1 MTAPTSELVI
11 KGHQRRKAERPQELL
26 EAALDLFVE
35 KGLNGTRTE
44 EVARLAGV
52 SKGTLYRYYP
62 SKDALFKAVVRHYLT
77 AAMDE
82 VAGILGQYEGPTPQ
96 LLQVLAQTWWRL
108 VGDSKA
114 SFLFVLIATEAGTY
128 PELAQFY
135 MDEVMMPGHLLLQKV
150 VQRGI
155 DRGEFHTTDIT
166 SVVQALIA
174 PIYFVVITRKCAQVC
189 SAPITLQ
196 PDKFIATQIEL
207 LTRGLETRP

>member
-1 MTAPTSELVI
+1 MTASASEPAS

-62 SKDALFKAVVRHYLT
+62 SKDALFKAVVRHYLST
-77 AAMDE
+77 AMDE
-82 VAGILGQYEGPTPQ
+82 IADVFDQYEGPTPQ

-114 SFLFVLIATEAGTY
+114 SFLFVLIAAEAHTY

-135 MDEVMMPGHLLLQKV
+135 TDEVMMPGHMLLHRV

-166 SVVQALIA
+166 SVVHAMIA
-174 PIYFVVITRKCAQVC
+174 PISFVIINRRCAQVC
-189 SAPITLQ
+189 SAPITLE